1 MSKNVQDDKP
11 TRGKEAKAWM
21 KDEAAAQE
29 VRYKDI
35 VDEIDGK
42 EAEREEWIEEFLRL
56 IQTSGYYMTGDQKRI
71 IPDEEMPK
79 KPKRAD
85 AMRVIW

>member
-11 TRGKEAKAWM
+11 ARGAEAEAWM
-21 KDEAAAQE
+21 KDETAAQE
-29 VRYKDI
+29 VRYKAI
-35 VDEIDGK
+35 VDEIDGI
-42 EAEREEWIEEFLRL
+42 EDERAEWIDEFLRL
-56 IQTSGYYMTGDQKRI
+56 IQTSGYYMTGDQKRL
-71 IPDEEMPK
+71 IPDEEMPT